1 MSAREMRQRSRENR
15 AAEKPCLRQE
25 NLPSSQRSSVMN
37 NKRSIVEAPTVK
49 KITSP
54 NDLMA

>member
-1 MSAREMRQRSRENR
+1 MRQRSRENR